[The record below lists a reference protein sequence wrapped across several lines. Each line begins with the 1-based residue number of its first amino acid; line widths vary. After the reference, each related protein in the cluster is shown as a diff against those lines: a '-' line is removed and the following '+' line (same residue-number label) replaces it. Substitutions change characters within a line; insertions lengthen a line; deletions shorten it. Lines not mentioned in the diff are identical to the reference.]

1 MRLYTTR
8 PVRELIDDE
17 LQTIIRK
24 KPVVLSPH
32 ALDHLSTA
40 QRKVFKGQELID
52 MLAKESPRKAYLQAN
67 GRYCAYFRKAE
78 GYRKLILDCESAR
91 IIIVT
96 FMDVPEIPR
105 INLS

>member
-8 PVRELIDDE
+8 PVRELTDDE
-17 LQTIIRK
+17 LQETIRN

-40 QRKVFKGQELID
+40 QRKVFKEQELKD
-52 MLAKESPRKAYLQAN
+52 MLAKENPRKTYLQAN

-78 GYRKLILDCESAR
+78 
-91 IIIVT
+91 
-96 FMDVPEIPR
+96 
-105 INLS
+105 